1 VLEWR
6 QYRQVLGLSQS
17 SLVDGVTA
25 VLELHTPDAQAGAG
39 AGDCPQCQLPSPCP
53 TVHVLHQRL
62 GITPTPGA
70 RS

>member
-25 VLELHTPDAQAGAG
+25 VLEMDAG
-39 AGDCPQCQLPSPCP
+39 CPGQC
-53 TVHVLHQRL
+53 R
-62 GITPTPGA
+62 GG
-70 RS
+70 